1 MTPLANTT
9 NTLLALGTV
18 GIQLTTL
25 FLVVMLITKDTG
37 RVALWFKDKALLLV
51 VLTMGGSM
59 VASLFYSEV
68 IGYLPCLL
76 CWFQRIPIY
85 GIAIIGTI
93 AMIKR
98 HGVQVWDYI
107 GTLSVLGLIVAMIH
121 VFSRFTQSEIFNC
134 SASGPSCLQ
143 ELFLKFG
150 YIDIPVMSF
159 SALLFVV
166 MLTLNRKRLS

>member
-1 MTPLANTT
+1 MIA
-9 NTLLALGTV
+9 
-18 GIQLTTL
+18 
-25 FLVVMLITKDTG
+25 TKDKG
-37 RVALWFKDKALLLV
+37 SVAMWFKNKALLLV
-51 VLTMGGSM
+51 TLVMGGSM
-59 VASLFYSEV
+59 IASLFYSEV

-85 GIAIIGTI
+85 GIAIIGTVAI
-93 AMIKR
+93 IKN
-98 HGVQVWDYI
+98 HGNEVWAYI
-107 GTLSVLGLIVAMIH
+107 QTLSILGLIVAIIH

-150 YIDIPVMSF
+150 YIDIPVMSL

-166 MLTLNRKRLS
+166 VVAYNKKRLS